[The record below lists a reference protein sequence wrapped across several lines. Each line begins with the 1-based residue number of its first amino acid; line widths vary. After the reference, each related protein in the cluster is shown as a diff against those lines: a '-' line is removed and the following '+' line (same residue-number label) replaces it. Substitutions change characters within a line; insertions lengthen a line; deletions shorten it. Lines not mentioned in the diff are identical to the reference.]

1 MNCEMN
7 MKQTLTRAFAYFTVV
22 AFGLASTPQ
31 LAQAGMIGTGTVVDT
46 AVAAAQRADNLARAQ
61 SLLARADVQQQLQK
75 LGVNAA
81 DAAQRVASLSDAE
94 LQLLA
99 KQADS
104 LPAGGD
110 SALAVIGIVFI
121 VLLILDYTGTIHIFR
136 R

>member
-1 MNCEMN
+1 
-7 MKQTLTRAFAYFTVV
+7 MKQSFIRAFTVFTVV

-31 LAQAGMIGTGTVVDT
+31 LAQAGMIGTTPVVDT
-46 AVAAAQRADNLARAQ
+46 AVAAAVRAENLAKAQ
-61 SLLARADVQQQLQK
+61 TLLGRADVQRQLQAM
-75 LGVNAA
+75 GVDAA
-81 DAAQRVASLSDAE
+81 DAAQRVASLSDSE

-99 KQADS
+99 KQGDT

-110 SALAVIGIVFI
+110 GALAVIGIVFI